1 MKTKLSQEKINE
13 VLEMLDDNN
22 LAVLDLNLIKQTIL
36 NMKSSIESNETELEE
51 FRLLRQDYI
60 QRVSGML
67 KAIAAL
73 NRNKE
78 ETEEI
83 LNLIESFE
91 QMPAEKLITIYRK
104 VSAKFRNAFPTSFG
118 IINQYQ
124 PKNKSYA
131 EYK

>member
-1 MKTKLSQEKINE
+1 MKTKVCQGKIDD

-22 LAVLDLNLIKQTIL
+22 LAVLDLNQIKKTIL
-36 NMKSSIESNETELEE
+36 LMKNSIDSNDSQLEE
-51 FRLLRQDYI
+51 LNILRQDYI
-60 QRVSGML
+60 HRSSGML
-67 KAIAAL
+67 KAIAAVS
-73 NRNKE
+73 RNKE

-83 LNLIESFE
+83 MTLIESFE
-91 QMPAEKLITIYRK
+91 QLSAEKLISIYRK

-118 IINQYQ
+118 IINQYT

>member
-1 MKTKLSQEKINE
+1 MKTKVCQEKIDD

-22 LAVLDLNLIKQTIL
+22 LAALDLSQIKQTIL
-36 NMKSSIESNETELEE
+36 LMKNTIASNNSELEE
-51 FRLLRQDYI
+51 LNILRQDYI

-73 NRNKE
+73 SRNRE

-91 QMPAEKLITIYRK
+91 QMPAAKLTSIYRK

-118 IINQYQ
+118 ITNHYA
-124 PKNKSYA
+124 PKTKSYA

>member
-1 MKTKLSQEKINE
+1 MKTKVCQKKIDD

-22 LAVLDLNLIKQTIL
+22 LGALDINQIKQTIL
-36 NMKSSIESNETELEE
+36 LIKNTIESNNSGLEE
-51 FRLLRQDYI
+51 LNTLRQDYI

-67 KAIAAL
+67 KAIAAVC
-73 NRNKE
+73 RNKE

-91 QMPAEKLITIYRK
+91 QMPAVKLISIYRK

-118 IINQYQ
+118 ITNHYI

>member
-1 MKTKLSQEKINE
+1 MKTKVCQEKIDD

-22 LAVLDLNLIKQTIL
+22 LAALDLNQIKQTIL
-36 NMKSSIESNETELEE
+36 LMKNTIASNDSKLEE
-51 FRLLRQDYI
+51 LSILRQDYI

-78 ETEEI
+78 EAEEI
-83 LNLIESFE
+83 LNLIESFV
-91 QMPAEKLITIYRK
+91 QMPATKLISIYRK

-118 IINQYQ
+118 ITNYYV
-124 PKNKSYA
+124 PKNESYA
-131 EYK
+131 DYK

>member
-1 MKTKLSQEKINE
+1 MKTEICQRKIDD

-22 LAVLDLNLIKQTIL
+22 LGTLDINQIKQTIL
-36 NMKSSIESNETELEE
+36 LMKNTIISNNSELEE
-51 FRLLRQDYI
+51 LNILRQDYI
-60 QRVSGML
+60 QRLSGML
-67 KAIAAL
+67 KAIAAVS
-73 NRNKE
+73 RNKE

-91 QMPAEKLITIYRK
+91 QMPAMKLISIYRK

-118 IINQYQ
+118 ITNQYS